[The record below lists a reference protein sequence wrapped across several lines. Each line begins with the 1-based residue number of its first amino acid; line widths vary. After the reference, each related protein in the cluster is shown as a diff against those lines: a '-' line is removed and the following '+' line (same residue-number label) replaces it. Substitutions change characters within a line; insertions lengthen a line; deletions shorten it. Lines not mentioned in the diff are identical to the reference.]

1 MSARF
6 GSRGEG
12 EDRELFAR
20 RARVL
25 SVPEVPALAAI
36 LAAADA
42 SGERRA
48 GSVDGARAW
57 GAAVAVAACFA
68 ALFLPRGELIDREVG
83 VVSNDADRPG
93 LSVARAGGEM
103 CVASPDEDLRLA
115 ACVTPDEPRASRMS
129 RESRVSRESLS
140 TAALSSD
147 PGEQALVCVN
157 ETSCRL
163 RGP

>member
-20 RARVL
+20 RARAL
-25 SVPEVPALAAI
+25 PVPEVPALLAI

-42 SGERRA
+42 PGERRA
-48 GSVDGARAW
+48 GPVDGARGW

-68 ALFLPRGELIDREVG
+68 ALFLPRGELMDRVG
-83 VVSNDADRPG
+83 VVGDDGDGPG
-93 LSVARAGGEM
+93 ISVGRASGEM

-115 ACVTPDEPRASRMS
+115 ACVIPDEPRMS
-129 RESRVSRESLS
+129 RESAS
-140 TAALSSD
+140 APALSSE
-147 PGEQALVCVN
+147 PAEQVLVCVN